1 MLLPMDHRCPPSP
14 VPGQSCR
21 GTVGP
26 HILMWSRVP
35 NFGTRGQF
43 CGRQF
48 FHGPWAR
55 VILKRSAKPRSL
67 PHAVHS
73 RFMLQWESNTIS
85 DLTGGRSQA
94 VIQDMGSGCKFKWD
108 FAPLTCLP
116 TAPAVLIEGDHYL
129 SVVQGFG
136 NPWHRGLH
144 FLGFPKLSYL
154 FSGYRHR
161 LKVTYRRTV
170 KRCL

>member
-1 MLLPMDHRCPPSP
+1 MSTQSRSWP
-14 VPGQSCR
+14 VLQRNSRP
-21 GTVGP
+21 THP
-26 HILMWSRVP
+26 HVEQGS
-35 NFGTRGQF
+35 QF
-43 CGRQF
+43 WYQRPVLWKTIF
-48 FHGPWAR
+48 PWTM

-73 RFMLQWESNTIS
+73 RFMLQWESNTTS